1 MALITC
7 PECNGQ
13 VSEKATTCPH
23 CGYPL
28 APQLTQQNENH
39 SSESAGTVEHQFC
52 IDRVHAG
59 KIYIRCKC
67 GCTIEKPFSFV
78 SRNSQESYTLNE
90 TLVCPQ
96 CHTEA
101 LPRTVLIRTPNAAQP
116 QTQSPSKNS
125 TDSLLVPCVNCG
137 KMTNKYRL
145 NCENCGKSWSKLNET
160 SSEKSQSPA
169 SQPRDLKRES
179 KSSSGSS
186 LIWGL
191 ILGMAVIIIIAVS
204 ATTKDPYSSS
214 SNTKTSGNPS
224 YSSSSSSS
232 SYSSSSSKKY
242 DEDDIKSGV
251 YVLAKK
257 CVKSHL
263 KSPSTAEFTA
273 MSDCGFSKGEGN
285 IYMMTGYVDSQ
296 NSFGA
301 MLQEQW
307 SIMAEV
313 NGDKVSL
320 VMVTIGDQMYFD

>member
-13 VSEKATTCPH
+13 VSDKAAACPH

-28 APQLTQQNENH
+28 EKAEQKTKQLV
-39 SSESAGTVEHQFC
+39 SELTGVLKAKIDANTADQEHPLT
-52 IDRVHAG
+52 
-59 KIYIRCKC
+59 K
-67 GCTIEKPFSFV
+67 E
-78 SRNSQESYTLNE
+78 E
-90 TLVCPQ
+90 
-96 CHTEA
+96 
-101 LPRTVLIRTPNAAQP
+101 IRTG
-116 QTQSPSKNS
+116 SY
-125 TDSLLVPCVNCG
+125 LVQCPHCSR
-137 KMTNKYRL
+137 MTNKYKPL
-145 NCENCGKSWSKLNET
+145 CEICGKKWSDL
-160 SSEKSQSPA
+160 SGVLPEKTKPFA
-169 SQPRDLKRES
+169 PQPRDLKQES

-191 ILGMAVIIIIAVS
+191 VLAMSLIVIIAVS
-204 ATTKDPYSSS
+204 SATKNPYSSS
-214 SNTKTSGNPS
+214 KSATSSGTSGKSS

-232 SYSSSSSKKY
+232 SHSSSSSSKY
-242 DEDDIKSGV
+242 DEDDIKAGV

-257 CVKSHL
+257 CVKNHL
-263 KSPSTAEFTA
+263 KAPSTAEFTE
-273 MSDCGFSKGEGN
+273 MWDCGFSKGDDN

-296 NSFGA
+296 NSYGA

>member
-13 VSEKATTCPH
+13 VSDKATVCPH

-28 APQLTQQNENH
+28 EGSDQEKEQLISELTDVLKSKTDNTAANQAHPQRELDE
-39 SSESAGTVEHQFC
+39 
-52 IDRVHAG
+52 I
-59 KIYIRCKC
+59 
-67 GCTIEKPFSFV
+67 
-78 SRNSQESYTLNE
+78 
-90 TLVCPQ
+90 
-96 CHTEA
+96 
-101 LPRTVLIRTPNAAQP
+101 
-116 QTQSPSKNS
+116 
-125 TDSLLVPCVNCG
+125 
-137 KMTNKYRL
+137 
-145 NCENCGKSWSKLNET
+145 
-160 SSEKSQSPA
+160 SSEKQQPPVP
-169 SQPRDLKRES
+169 QPRDLKQES
-179 KSSSGSS
+179 KSSSGNG

-191 ILGMAVIIIIAVS
+191 ILGMAVIVIIVISVA
-204 ATTKDPYSSS
+204 TKDPYSSS
-214 SNTKTSGNPS
+214 SNTKTSGRSS

-242 DEDDIKSGV
+242 DEDDIKAGV

-257 CVKSHL
+257 CVKNHL
-263 KSPSTAEFTA
+263 KAPSTAEFTA

-313 NGDKVSL
+313 SGDKVSL
-320 VMVTIGDQMYFD
+320 VMLTIGDEMYFE